1 MIVQLYL
8 QNDDFVARVRL
19 RPVVIPMVMRS
30 LQASLKQQRMCCAVL
45 LMSTGQSLRHFFTT
59 WYTAGPSPRLKASIM
74 HALCCSSSHASY
86 TLHVAGSSP
95 ATADGP
101 RDAPCQ
107 STSCQTIHGKNGNGK
122 KNNWK
127 RATENWTTGKIGS
140 EKRKGMKNWQQK
152 LVTEIRT
159 AIFQLP
165 FLPFTCQTAT
175 QL

>member
-86 TLHVAGSSP
+86 ALQAAALLPQTDRATHHVSRRLVKRFTAKT
-95 ATADGP
+95 ATVK
-101 RDAPCQ
+101 R
-107 STSCQTIHGKNGNGK
+107 TTE
-122 KNNWK
+122 K
-127 RATENWTTGKIGS
+127 RAAENWTTGKIGS
-140 EKRKGMKNWQQK
+140 EKRKGRKNWQQK